1 MVRRLPSIL
10 PVLAVGAVAL
20 TAHTAWN
27 LRKLRRPRPGD
38 RIIDERVTVAIPA
51 RNEEDSLSEAIA
63 SVQRQRGVSDLTIS
77 VLDDGSTDHTAAIA
91 DRAAADDPR
100 IRVTHAPDE
109 DPPAGWLGKN
119 YACARLAEAAPD
131 ASVLVFM
138 DADVVLEPDAINA
151 LIHELRSDDTTLIAP
166 YPRQLARTW
175 LERLVQPL
183 LAWSWMTT
191 VPLGVAE
198 QRQWAS
204 MSVANGQ
211 LMVFDADSYRRL
223 GGHESV
229 RGEVIEDVALMRT
242 VRQAGERALTVDGSE
257 LASCR
262 MYSSANDLIEG
273 YTKSAWAAFGGIA
286 GSLIANGLLIG
297 IYVAPAIA
305 MVGGRGSTRIWGL
318 VGYVSGIGGRV
329 IVARDRGERT
339 FPDALAHPASIVAFV
354 AINASSWWRHLRG
367 STQWKGRRIAT

>member
-1 MVRRLPSIL
+1 
-10 PVLAVGAVAL
+10 
-20 TAHTAWN
+20 
-27 LRKLRRPRPGD
+27 
-38 RIIDERVTVAIPA
+38 
-51 RNEEDSLSEAIA
+51 
-63 SVQRQRGVSDLTIS
+63 
-77 VLDDGSTDHTAAIA
+77 
-91 DRAAADDPR
+91 
-100 IRVTHAPDE
+100 
-109 DPPAGWLGKN
+109 
-119 YACARLAEAAPD
+119 
-131 ASVLVFM
+131 
-138 DADVVLEPDAINA
+138 
-151 LIHELRSDDTTLIAP
+151 
-166 YPRQLARTW
+166 
-175 LERLVQPL
+175 
-183 LAWSWMTT
+183 
-191 VPLGVAE
+191 
-198 QRQWAS
+198 
-204 MSVANGQ
+204 
-211 LMVFDADSYRRL
+211 
-223 GGHESV
+223 
-229 RGEVIEDVALMRT
+229 MRT

-339 FPDALAHPASIVAFV
+339 FPDALAHPASIVAFA